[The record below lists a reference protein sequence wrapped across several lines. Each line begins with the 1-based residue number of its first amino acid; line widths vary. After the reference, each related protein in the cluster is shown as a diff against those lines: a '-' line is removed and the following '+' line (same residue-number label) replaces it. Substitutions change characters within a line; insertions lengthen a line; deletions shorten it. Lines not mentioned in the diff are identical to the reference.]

1 MNLKIKKDNED
12 YATIPLLEEKL
23 GGVELPYLHVKKG
36 DKTWYA
42 PIIEK
47 EKIDIPNDLSLINVN
62 YKRELY
68 TLLDYTP
75 IILTWENGRI
85 CRDNEIEIYG
95 LTAVFNKAKQCS
107 LYGDFQWKSGT
118 EKLMEINFGDSLL
131 ISSVDQDDVEIYN
144 LTTKKLIKNRGIRV
158 YNLEFREE

>member
-1 MNLKIKKDNED
+1 M
-12 YATIPLLEEKL
+12 
-23 GGVELPYLHVKKG
+23 
-36 DKTWYA
+36 
-42 PIIEK
+42 
-47 EKIDIPNDLSLINVN
+47 
-62 YKRELY
+62 Y

-107 LYGDFQWKSGT
+107 LYGYFQWKSGT

-131 ISSVDQDDVEIYN
+131 ISSVDRDDVEIYN